1 MAGNEYYPTRPHS
14 AQDRTKIAAGS
25 PLAILGLLLEGLR
38 ERFNEEA
45 NIGIVWRDDVQTTDI
60 LIEAGYNPETESRDS
75 GRALYV
81 NRLSSV
87 PEKVVLDNR
96 AGVHLPSSMEGY
108 MCMMTS
114 QITVDCVS
122 NDNGDSALLGDI
134 IQHFFI
140 GSRKIFEG
148 WYGIHDMSLAE
159 LGQTQPFTHDQNK
172 WSTTVGFRVQYQV
185 RWSAVKIRPLLQ
197 DVSMHLTDSAI
208 AARHAAAATTS
219 LQRGVSAAS
228 TTGGRSASV
237 VRTGGAGGPEAS
249 VAIWDN
255 GDLMAWENGDLLAW
269 ENGT

>member
-1 MAGNEYYPTRPHS
+1 MAGNEYYPTRPHG

-45 NIGIVWRDDVQTTDI
+45 NVGIVWRDDVQTTDI
-60 LIEAGYNPETESRDS
+60 LIEAGYNSETESRDS

-87 PEKVVLDNR
+87 PSSLVLNNH
-96 AGVHLPSSMEGY
+96 AGTDLPSSLEGF
-108 MCMMTS
+108 MCMMQS
-114 QITVDCVS
+114 QITIDCVS
-122 NDNGDSALLGDI
+122 NDAGDSSLLGDI
-134 IQHFFI
+134 IQHFCI

-159 LGQTQPFTHDQNK
+159 LGQTQPFSHDQTK
-172 WSTTVGFRVQYQV
+172 WATTVAFRLQYQV

-197 DVSMHLTDSAI
+197 DISTHITDGTAV
-208 AARHAAAATTS
+208 ARHADVASAS

-228 TTGGRSASV
+228 TTGRRSTSV
-237 VRTGGAGGPEAS
+237 IRAEAPGGTEAS

>member
-1 MAGNEYYPTRPHS
+1 MAGNEYFPTRPHGN
-14 AQDRTKIAAGS
+14 QDRTKIAAGS

-45 NIGIVWRDDVQTTDI
+45 SIGIVWRDDVQTTDI
-60 LIEAGYNPETESRDS
+60 LIEAGYNSETESRDS

-87 PEKVVLDNR
+87 PSSLVLNNH
-96 AGVHLPSSMEGY
+96 AGTDLPSSLEGF
-108 MCMMTS
+108 MCMMQS
-114 QITVDCVS
+114 QITIDCVS
-122 NDNGDSALLGDI
+122 NDAGDSSLLGDI
-134 IQHFFI
+134 VQHFFI
-140 GSRKIFEG
+140 GSKKIFEG

-159 LGQTQPFTHDQNK
+159 LGQTQPFSHDQTK
-172 WSTTVGFRVQYQV
+172 WATTVAFRLQYQV

-197 DVSMHLTDSAI
+197 DISTHITDGTAV
-208 AARHAAAATTS
+208 ARHADVASAS

-228 TTGGRSASV
+228 TTGRRSTSV
-237 VRTGGAGGPEAS
+237 IRAEAPGGTEAS